1 MVNGEWWMDV
11 FVNAVN
17 LGGQRVGKDGRTL
30 DLFCEGDERRLLFP
44 HSCINGLHIFPVV
57 CLFKMTLLCTV

>member
-30 DLFCEGDERRLLFP
+30 DLFCEGDERRLFLA
-44 HSCINGLHIFPVV
+44 VKMV
-57 CLFKMTLLCTV
+57 CTYSL